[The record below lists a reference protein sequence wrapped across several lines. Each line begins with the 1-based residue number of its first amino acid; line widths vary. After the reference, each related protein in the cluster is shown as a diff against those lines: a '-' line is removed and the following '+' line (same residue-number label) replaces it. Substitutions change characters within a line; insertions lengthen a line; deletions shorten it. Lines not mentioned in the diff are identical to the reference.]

1 MPIELVPLC
10 TAEIVLDM
18 PVDTGLGPTGRRLIG
33 PTVSGRFEG
42 RISGDILGCAADWST
57 VSPDGKLGSADIREV
72 IRTDDGANILV
83 QYLGRN
89 YMETWPGP
97 VVAHVTPL
105 FETGDERYQW
115 LNYVVAIGK
124 GVLTDLVDLKYE
136 WYEVTS
142 T

>member
-10 TAEIVLDM
+10 TIDIKLGM
-18 PVDTGLGPTGRRLIG
+18 PTATGIGPRGLRLIG
-33 PTVSGRFEG
+33 PCQSGRFEG
-42 RISGDILGCAADWST
+42 RISGDIVGDAADWST
-57 VSPDGKLGSADIREV
+57 VSPDGKLGSADIRMIV
-72 IRTDDGANILV
+72 RTDDGANILV
-83 QYLGRN
+83 EYLGRN
-89 YMETWPGP
+89 YMETFPGP

-115 LNYVVAIGK
+115 LNHVVAIGK
-124 GVLTDLVDLKYE
+124 GVMTDLTDIHYE